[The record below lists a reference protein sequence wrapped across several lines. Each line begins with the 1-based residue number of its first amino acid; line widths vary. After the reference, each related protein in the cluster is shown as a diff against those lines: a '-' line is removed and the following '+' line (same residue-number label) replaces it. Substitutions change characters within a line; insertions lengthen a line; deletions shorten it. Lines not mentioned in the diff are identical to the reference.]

1 MYFCRN
7 ILFSSLVAYHE
18 ISTARSG
25 VFVRAHS
32 QGGAVKSTF
41 ALWQKKRSWRS
52 TRGPGDPG
60 YHKRMRNSGG
70 CWHHIRPQRRQYPGL
85 FWQSH
90 CAVFTSVSCCGPYL
104 VIPATRPAHG
114 LFLIQPTRLGHSQ
127 ERAGVGGK
135 RQL

>member
-41 ALWQKKRSWRS
+41 ALWQKKG
-52 TRGPGDPG
+52 RGVQPEVPAIRDTINVCGTL
-60 YHKRMRNSGG
+60 GG
-70 CWHHIRPQRRQYPGL
+70 AGTIYGLNAANILDYFGSPTALFSRQ
-85 FWQSH
+85 
-90 CAVFTSVSCCGPYL
+90 
-104 VIPATRPAHG
+104 
-114 LFLIQPTRLGHSQ
+114 
-127 ERAGVGGK
+127 
-135 RQL
+135 